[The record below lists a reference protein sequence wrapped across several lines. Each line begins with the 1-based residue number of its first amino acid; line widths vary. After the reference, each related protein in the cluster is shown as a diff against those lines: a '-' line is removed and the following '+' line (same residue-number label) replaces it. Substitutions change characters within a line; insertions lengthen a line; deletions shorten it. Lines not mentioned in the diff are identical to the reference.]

1 METLIKTNTS
11 FLREI
16 DFSKKAVI
24 IILACDLIKSK
35 LQENLKVKI
44 LNGKKNTLDK
54 KTIFLSNVKTHYNI
68 MGQRLESMPLE
79 FGFDNILNIVN
90 KYFDTTY
97 NSIVVDRYESG
108 NNYTEPYSDYESF
121 VNKNDVLILTN
132 GEGIN
137 RKMRIRE
144 RKTNIIVK
152 DIEMKTNNII
162 QMGGDFQNDYKYEI
176 LADENVRSS
185 ITTLTF
191 KKM

>member
-1 METLIKTNTS
+1 
-11 FLREI
+11 
-16 DFSKKAVI
+16 
-24 IILACDLIKSK
+24 
-35 LQENLKVKI
+35 
-44 LNGKKNTLDK
+44 
-54 KTIFLSNVKTHYNI
+54 

-137 RKMRIRE
+137 RKMRIRKKDKHNSE
-144 RKTNIIVK
+144 R
-152 DIEMKTNNII
+152 
-162 QMGGDFQNDYKYEI
+162 Y
-176 LADENVRSS
+176 
-185 ITTLTF
+185 
-191 KKM
+191 